1 MKVRNF
7 KKRFYRFLES
17 ILKKIILF
25 FKKTK
30 NQNLSRSALSAIY
43 RTAKNERYLLKNNA
57 NEVLIV
63 HTNELISEK
72 IFIDGSFEF
81 LAFERTIA
89 IIKKFNKLNTLV
101 DIGANIGTTSIPA
114 LTKGFFKNAIVIEPE
129 IKNFRILM
137 SNIYLNNLE
146 KRITAHNLALT
157 DKENSL
163 LYLEIFKE
171 GNNGKHKISKENL
184 TNKKFDSENIQKTK
198 GNTLDKIAPNITR
211 EDSLIWMDA
220 EGYEGIILKGA
231 NSTIVKKIPLV
242 VEFDPVMMSEY
253 HSFNHF
259 KLLFPH
265 YSVFYDLSHKT
276 TSPIKLDEET
286 LKENYDRLLASNS
299 HTDLLFI

>member
-1 MKVRNF
+1 MKVRRF

-43 RTAKNERYLLKNNA
+43 RTAKNERYLLKNNT

-114 LTKGFFKNAIVIEPE
+114 LTRGFFKNAIVIEPE

-184 TNKKFDSENIQKTK
+184 TNKKFDSENIQKAK
-198 GNTLDKIAPNITR
+198 GNTLDKIAPNITK
-211 EDSLIWMDA
+211 EDSLIWMDV

-231 NSTIVKKIPLV
+231 NSTIAKKIPLV

-276 TSPIKLDEET
+276 TSPIKLCEET
-286 LKENYDRLLASNS
+286 LKENYDKLLASNS

>member
-1 MKVRNF
+1 MKVRSF

-43 RTAKNERYLLKNNA
+43 RTAKNERYLLKNNT

-171 GNNGKHKISKENL
+171 GNNGKHKVSKENL
-184 TNKKFDSENIQKTK
+184 INKKFDSENIQKAK

>member
-43 RTAKNERYLLKNNA
+43 RTTKNERYLLKNNA

-171 GNNGKHKISKENL
+171 GNNGKHKILKENL

-276 TSPIKLDEET
+276 TSPIKLGEET
-286 LKENYDRLLASNS
+286 LKENYDKLLAGNS

>member
-1 MKVRNF
+1 MKVRSF

-43 RTAKNERYLLKNNA
+43 RTAKNERYLLKNNT

-114 LTKGFFKNAIVIEPE
+114 LTKGIFKNAIVIEPE

-163 LYLEIFKE
+163 LYLEIFKK

-184 TNKKFDSENIQKTK
+184 TDKKFDSENIQKAK

-231 NSTIVKKIPLV
+231 NSTIAKRIPLV
-242 VEFDPVMMSEY
+242 VEFDPVMMSDY
-253 HSFNHF
+253 HSFSHF

-276 TSPIKLDEET
+276 TSPVKLSEET
-286 LKENYDRLLASNS
+286 LKENYDNLLASNR

>member
-1 MKVRNF
+1 MKVRSS

-43 RTAKNERYLLKNNA
+43 RTAKNERYLLKNNT

-63 HTNELISEK
+63 HTNEFISEK

-184 TNKKFDSENIQKTK
+184 SNKKFDSENIQKAK

-276 TSPIKLDEET
+276 TSPIKLCEET
-286 LKENYDRLLASNS
+286 LKENYNKLLASNS

>member
-43 RTAKNERYLLKNNA
+43 RTAKNERYLLKNNT

-184 TNKKFDSENIQKTK
+184 INKKFDSENIQKAK

-276 TSPIKLDEET
+276 TSPIKLGEET
-286 LKENYDRLLASNS
+286 LKENYDKLLAGNS

>member
-1 MKVRNF
+1 MKVRSS

-43 RTAKNERYLLKNNA
+43 RTAKNERYLLKNNT

-114 LTKGFFKNAIVIEPE
+114 LTRGFFKNAIVIEPE

-171 GNNGKHKISKENL
+171 GNNGKHKILKENL
-184 TNKKFDSENIQKTK
+184 TNKKFDSENIQKAK

-276 TSPIKLDEET
+276 TSPIKLCEET
-286 LKENYDRLLASNS
+286 LKENYDKLLASNS

>member
-1 MKVRNF
+1 
-7 KKRFYRFLES
+7 
-17 ILKKIILF
+17 
-25 FKKTK
+25 
-30 NQNLSRSALSAIY
+30 
-43 RTAKNERYLLKNNA
+43 
-57 NEVLIV
+57 
-63 HTNELISEK
+63 
-72 IFIDGSFEF
+72 
-81 LAFERTIA
+81 
-89 IIKKFNKLNTLV
+89 
-101 DIGANIGTTSIPA
+101 
-114 LTKGFFKNAIVIEPE
+114 
-129 IKNFRILM
+129 M

-157 DKENSL
+157 DKENSF

-171 GNNGKHKISKENL
+171 GNNGKHKISRENL
-184 TNKKFDSENIQKTK
+184 PNKKFDSENIQKAK

-211 EDSLIWMDA
+211 EDSLIWMDT

-231 NSTIVKKIPLV
+231 NSTISKKIPLV

-286 LKENYDRLLASNS
+286 LKKNYDKLLASNG

>member
-1 MKVRNF
+1 MKVRSF

-43 RTAKNERYLLKNNA
+43 RTAKNERYLLKNNT

-81 LAFERTIA
+81 LAFEKTIA
-89 IIKKFNKLNTLV
+89 IIKKFSKLNTLV

-184 TNKKFDSENIQKTK
+184 INKKFDSKNIQKAK

>member
-1 MKVRNF
+1 MKVRSF

-43 RTAKNERYLLKNNA
+43 RTTKNERYLLKNNA

-81 LAFERTIA
+81 LAFERTIE

-171 GNNGKHKISKENL
+171 GNNGKHKVSKENL
-184 TNKKFDSENIQKTK
+184 INKKFDSENIQKAK

>member
-1 MKVRNF
+1 MKVRSF

-43 RTAKNERYLLKNNA
+43 RTAKNERYLLKNNT

-171 GNNGKHKISKENL
+171 GNNGKHKILKENL